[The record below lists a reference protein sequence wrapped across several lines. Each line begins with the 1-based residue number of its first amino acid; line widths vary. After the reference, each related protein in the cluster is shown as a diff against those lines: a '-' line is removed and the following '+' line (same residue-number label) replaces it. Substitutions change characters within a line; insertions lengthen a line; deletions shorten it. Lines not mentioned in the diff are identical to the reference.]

1 MIKLLT
7 HQSVNKHVIYRM
19 KNNSYK
25 VLTYKMNLS
34 TGKLSTKPKVFRTF
48 NWHEALTI
56 AKVK

>member
-1 MIKLLT
+1 
-7 HQSVNKHVIYRM
+7 M

-34 TGKLSTKPKVFRTF
+34 TGKLERKPEVFKTTL
-48 NWHEALTI
+48 WHEALTK